1 MQGTRWQ
8 SRVALF
14 WEQLPQGTVFIA
26 FLFKSLKVPEDTM
39 WYSFNISNSMTL
51 VTRLRLCHTLTLG
64 LLYNA
69 PGRAHIIGVFN
80 LQTSTTHLA
89 KTTEKVRP
97 KIHLQYYNSIW
108 HLYFILFLL
117 LL

>member
-1 MQGTRWQ
+1 MAVKSG
-8 SRVALF
+8 SVLGAASSGNGLCSF
-14 WEQLPQGTVFIA
+14 P
-26 FLFKSLKVPEDTM
+26 FKISEVPKDTM

-64 LLYNA
+64 VLYNA

-89 KTTEKVRP
+89 KTTEKVRA

-108 HLYFILFLL
+108 HLHFILFLL